1 MGLEY
6 YTQIHHKNEKSNQ
19 LTKSKLRYK
28 FSRRKV
34 QVLHTSCPIGNDG
47 TNNQCP
53 LPSSALKENQTYSFP
68 LPSIHIKPINQMPS
82 SFFIIVI
89 ILFLKFKKPRH
100 SSPLVVCRSHDTAH
114 TSLLVK
120 PQTRFWQKQ
129 GWPKSLS

>member
-68 LPSIHIKPINQMPS
+68 LPSIHIKPIRCQVLS
-82 SFFIIVI
+82 LLLLF
-89 ILFLKFKKPRH
+89 LFLKFKKSRY

-120 PQTRFWQKQ
+120 PQTRFW
-129 GWPKSLS
+129 